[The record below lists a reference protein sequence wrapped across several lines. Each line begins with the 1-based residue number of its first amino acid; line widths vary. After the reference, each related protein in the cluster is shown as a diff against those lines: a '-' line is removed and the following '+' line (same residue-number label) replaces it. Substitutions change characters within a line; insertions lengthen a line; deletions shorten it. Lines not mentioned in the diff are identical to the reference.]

1 MTLVVSLL
9 NHSPLISMLQY
20 IQQAQVRSSQTKIVL
35 HYLIRL
41 RRDALFMDTL
51 SKLKHH
57 LGSYFDGHLWIT
69 RKETAINDLSLPPG
83 THLQIHGHTASS
95 QSEIGQPWNWWD
107 SFSDRVL
114 EHFDTKEKRTKSLVY
129 ICGPQGLTD
138 RLLDMYKEQGV
149 NTIDGHVQ
157 VEKWW

>member
-9 NHSPLISMLQY
+9 NRSPLISMLQHM
-20 IQQAQVRSSQTKIVL
+20 QEAQILSPQTRIVL

-41 RRDALFMDTL
+41 RQDALFIDTL
-51 SKLKHH
+51 SKVKHH
-57 LGSYFDGHLWIT
+57 FGSYFDGHLWIT
-69 RKETAINDLSLPPG
+69 RKETATNDRSLLPEAP
-83 THLQIHGHTASS
+83 LQIHRRFASS
-95 QSEIGQPWNWWD
+95 HAEIGQPWVWWD
-107 SFSDRVL
+107 SFSDQVL

-138 RLLDMYKEQGV
+138 RLLDMYKEQGMD
-149 NTIDGHVQ
+149 TRDGHVQ

>member
-1 MTLVVSLL
+1 
-9 NHSPLISMLQY
+9 MLQY
-20 IQQAQVRSSQTKIVL
+20 IQETQTLSPQTRIVL

-41 RRDALFMDTL
+41 RQDALFIDTL
-51 SKLKHH
+51 SKVKHH

-69 RKETAINDLSLPPG
+69 RKETATNDLSLPPEAR
-83 THLQIHGHTASS
+83 LQIHRCTASS
-95 QSEIGQPWNWWD
+95 QTEIGRQWDWWD
-107 SFSDRVL
+107 PFSDRVL

-138 RLLDMYKEQGV
+138 RLLDMYEEQGM
-149 NTIDGHVQ
+149 NIRDGHVQ